1 MIPDHAQPANEL
13 SAGIAT
19 LKTFLV
25 LTSWQAYFPGMNLE
39 FGSLHALLKRRIQL
53 ISDHEFRDA
62 DPTGHLASL
71 QQISELITSEHHR
84 LKPIL
89 PGRLNHFLQ
98 QASFS
103 KALEYIE
110 TETRPSANYP
120 QES

>member
-1 MIPDHAQPANEL
+1 MGRLQMNCQPECP
-13 SAGIAT
+13 

-25 LTSWQAYFPGMNLE
+25 LAARQAYFRKMNPE

-62 DPTGHLASL
+62 DATGHLAAL

-110 TETRPSANYP
+110 TETKAPANYP

>member
-1 MIPDHAQPANEL
+1 MNPD
-13 SAGIAT
+13 
-19 LKTFLV
+19 
-25 LTSWQAYFPGMNLE
+25 

-53 ISDHEFRDA
+53 ISDHEFRDV

-103 KALEYIE
+103 KAIEYIE
-110 TETRPSANYP
+110 TETRGSAG
-120 QES
+120 QQHES